1 MKIIR
6 NLDDDSFPLKS
17 SVVTIGNFDG
27 VHLGHREIFRKVVS
41 EARRREIPSVVF
53 TFIPHPMEVLAPSRA
68 PQLINTYQEKEILI
82 EASCVDVLVCA
93 PFTAQT
99 AKMPATFFLEK
110 ILLEKLEMKKLIV
123 GYDYSFGKGRE
134 GDTTFLLEK
143 SAELGFEVEI
153 LKPISHGEQI
163 FSSTAIRKLIAEGRV
178 GEVIPL
184 LGRNFSVK
192 GKVKEGFKRGKK
204 LGFPTANLIPDKK
217 ITPCPGVYAVKV
229 RFARKIYD
237 GVVNIGYNPT
247 FSQNEPSF
255 EVHILEFSRDIY
267 GKNLRVFFVERL
279 RDEKFF
285 PTERALAQAISWDV
299 ERAKEILEGEKIIEY
314 QEYLNCSFSRPGKK
328 KGEKDD

>member
-6 NLDDDSFPLKS
+6 SLDDDSFPLKS

-27 VHLGHREIFRKVVS
+27 VHLGHREIFRRVVS
-41 EARRREIPSVVF
+41 EARRLEIPSVVF
-53 TFIPHPMEVLAPSRA
+53 TFIPHPMEVLAPARA

-99 AKMPATFFLEK
+99 AHMSATFFLEK

-123 GYDYSFGKGRE
+123 GYDYSFGKERE
-134 GDTTFLLEK
+134 GDTTFLLDKSTEK
-143 SAELGFEVEI
+143 GFDVEVF
-153 LKPISHGEQI
+153 KPITHGEQV
-163 FSSTAIRKLIAEGRV
+163 FSSTAIRNLIAEGKV
-178 GEVIPL
+178 DEVIPF

-217 ITPCPGVYAVKV
+217 IIPCPGVYAVKV

-247 FSQNEPSF
+247 FSQNELSF
-255 EVHILEFSRDIY
+255 EVHILDFSRDIY

-279 RDEKFF
+279 RDEKLF
-285 PTERALAQAISWDV
+285 PTETALIEAIKGDV
-299 ERAKEILEGEKIIEY
+299 ERAKAILRGKKVIEY
-314 QEYLNCSFSRPGKK
+314 HEYLDCSSNRLNKK
-328 KGEKDD
+328 KGRKDD